1 MLEAEIQ
8 LRVRY
13 AETDQ
18 MGVVYYG
25 NYAAYC
31 EVGRVEVMRKIGTTY
46 KALEEAGIMMPV
58 IEYNV
63 KYLKPALYDDNLTI
77 RTIVKALPRARI
89 TFDYEIYNEN
99 CNLLNEASTTLVFIK
114 TETGRPCAAP
124 DWFMDGLRPYFES

>member
-1 MLEAEIQ
+1 MIDADVQ

-31 EVGRVEVMRKIGTTY
+31 EVGRVEVMRKIGTSY
-46 KALEEAGIMMPV
+46 KSLKEAGIMMPV

-63 KYLKPALYDDNLTI
+63 KYMKPALYDDVLTI

-89 TFDYEIYNEN
+89 IFDYEIYNEKGD
-99 CNLLNEASTTLVFIK
+99 LLNEASTTLVFIK
-114 TETGRPCAAP
+114 KETGRPCAAP
-124 DWFMDGLRPYFES
+124 GWFMDGLKPYFE